1 MTTADTDSQAPP
13 KSRGVMVT
21 PGATLKVV
29 NLTISV
35 GDDGTVSGSASLQV
49 SLNMCPTWLT
59 IAARHIR
66 DAVAA
71 QNRLRLCHEAGDE
84 AGLGT
89 ALLDQANAGMQ
100 AIVAS
105 CAAFDAFYASITDR
119 LPVDAATAD
128 AWKKNGTG
136 RYKRIAE
143 VLRRTF
149 KMSNESAKLTRDA
162 MKQNFQYRA
171 WAVHPPA
178 AGREP
183 VFYPEIERAVEWRLF
198 AFRVHNAQ
206 AIAGQTLSMIA
217 QISRLPRRQQP
228 DTLAVYLEANSKQ
241 LLGLIAEW
249 EGQFGT
255 VLPPDF
261 PRGPTPHA
269 ESSQAT

>member
-119 LPVDAATAD
+119 VPVDAATAD

-206 AIAGQTLSMIA
+206 AIAGLTLSMIA

-228 DTLAVYLEANSKQ
+228 DTLADYLEANSKQ